1 MTSEGAFGDI
11 SNSTGDAS
19 SFQERVDDS
28 LLSTLPD
35 FRVFGRL
42 FDTMFL
48 FAAMGTAIYQFV
60 AMKVN
65 PAEETGEIYQA

>member
-1 MTSEGAFGDI
+1 MGGTE
-11 SNSTGDAS
+11 
-19 SFQERVDDS
+19 DS

-42 FDTMFL
+42 FDVMFL
-48 FAAMGTAIYQFV
+48 LAASGTAIYRYI

-65 PAEETGEIYQA
+65 TADDSGEAFRY

>member
-1 MTSEGAFGDI
+1 MTSDEAFGDVGI
-11 SNSTGDAS
+11 NTGDAS

-42 FDTMFL
+42 FDIMFL

-65 PAEETGEIYQA
+65 PAEETGDIYRV